1 MSILTARRRVAAWVL
16 LLLAAF
22 GAEPMALA
30 APPAGA
36 APSTGV
42 HTVFVTS
49 NGWHSSIVIGHG
61 GLPGGLVPEAADFP
75 DARFVEFGWGDAE
88 YYPAKDP
95 GIGMALAAA
104 LAPTPSVVHMAG
116 YALAPARRYP
126 TAEVLALELDGAGF
140 GRLVAFIDAAFD
152 RGGQGRV
159 ASSGP
164 GLYSDSLFYPALG
177 EFHLFNT
184 CNTWSARALAAA
196 GLALD
201 VKGTHSVEE
210 LMEQLR
216 PLAKGREGVTRSPDI
231 QP

>member
-1 MSILTARRRVAAWVL
+1 MSILTARCLIAAWVL
-16 LLLAAF
+16 LLLAAC
-22 GAEPMALA
+22 GAEPTAPP

-36 APSTGV
+36 SPLTGV

-49 NGWHSSIVIGHG
+49 NGWHSSIVIGRNA
-61 GLPGGLVPEAADFP
+61 LPDGLVLEAADFP
-75 DARFVEFGWGDAE
+75 DARFLEFGWGDAE

-116 YALAPARRYP
+116 YALPPARRYP
-126 TAEVLALELDGAGF
+126 KSEVLALVLDEASL
-140 GRLVAFIDAAFD
+140 GRLATFIDATFD
-152 RGGQGRV
+152 RGGQARA

-196 GLALD
+196 GLELEAM
-201 VKGTHSVEE
+201 GTSSAEE

-216 PLAKGREGVTRSPDI
+216 PLGKRR
-231 QP
+231 

>member
-1 MSILTARRRVAAWVL
+1 MSILTARCYIAAWVL

-22 GAEPMALA
+22 GAEPIALS

-36 APSTGV
+36 SPSTDV

-49 NGWHSSIVIGHG
+49 NGWHSSIVIGHSA
-61 GLPGGLVPEAADFP
+61 LPGGLVLEAADFP
-75 DARFVEFGWGDAE
+75 DARFLEFGWGDAE

-95 GIGMALAAA
+95 GIGLALAAA
-104 LAPTPSVVHMAG
+104 LVPTPSVVHMAG
-116 YALAPARRYP
+116 YAHPPARRYP
-126 TAEVLALELDGAGF
+126 KSEVLALVLDEASL
-140 GRLVAFIDAAFD
+140 GRLVTFIDATFD
-152 RGGQGRV
+152 RGGQARV

-184 CNTWSARALAAA
+184 CNTWSARALAVA
-196 GLALD
+196 GLGLKPMRIPSA
-201 VKGTHSVEE
+201 EE

-216 PLAKGREGVTRSPDI
+216 PLDKGRTGVTRSPNI
-231 QP
+231 HP